1 MTRKIFGIYC
11 GLEPAIFINDAD
23 MLKEINVRQF
33 SKFSSRK
40 SPFVNTV
47 VGPLSKDWD
56 QQIFS
61 HWLKCPSIPD

>member
-1 MTRKIFGIYC
+1 MLIFEFVNRKIFGIYC
-11 GLEPAIFINDAD
+11 GLEPAIFINDAE

-47 VGPLSKDWD
+47 VGPLSKA
-56 QQIFS
+56 
-61 HWLKCPSIPD
+61 

>member
-1 MTRKIFGIYC
+1 
-11 GLEPAIFINDAD
+11 

-47 VGPLSKDWD
+47 VGPLSKVRDNSD
-56 QQIFS
+56 FPKI
-61 HWLKCPSIPD
+61 LKGSRKNYLSEMRYLILIKGLYDKS